1 MLDRLKGLVRVR
13 VVRNILALYGVR
25 AVEQLLPLI
34 ILPYLARM
42 LEPAGWGMFA
52 IGQAFAM
59 YGIVVVEYGFSFSGT
74 RAVASARDQAGQLA
88 ELVSGAFVAQ
98 LLLAGV
104 VALAAVVAR
113 FGRAGLPGRAAAAL
127 GRAGVR
133 HSARLQPGL
142 VFHRSGAHPSDR
154 RHHGGRQAARRRL
167 RSSPWCERRT
177 TAGWCS
183 PAMPAASLLTTVAG
197 YALILHEVRPGRLS
211 LALIGRTFSLGASMF
226 VMRIAL
232 MMHTAGNVFL
242 LGLLV
247 APHQVA
253 FFAAGDKLCRPIA
266 WLLQPVNT
274 ALLPHLSH
282 LVGARPDRAQQL
294 AELTLLLQGAT
305 GIAFGLVVALT
316 APWLVDLLFGPGYAG
331 AVVVL
336 QLMAAII
343 PLIVLNGALV
353 SQWMIPHGLDRL
365 LNTVA
370 VAQHRPQSRP
380 GPDPGPALRGGG
392 HGLGHGCDR
401 ELHSGGPA
409 VEPPLEGSEADR
421 AGSSTAWGRRI
432 DHGSPRSGR
441 RYEALNDCFCSAFQA
456 RSSKQRVSA
465 RIVRRRCSEV
475 RSPRHAGL
483 PAAT

>member
-1 MLDRLKGLVRVR
+1 V
-13 VVRNILALYGVR
+13 LACY
-25 AVEQLLPLI
+25 
-34 ILPYLARM
+34 
-42 LEPAGWGMFA
+42 AGG
-52 IGQAFAM
+52 
-59 YGIVVVEYGFSFSGT
+59 
-74 RAVASARDQAGQLA
+74 
-88 ELVSGAFVAQ
+88 
-98 LLLAGV
+98 
-104 VALAAVVAR
+104 
-113 FGRAGLPGRAAAAL
+113 
-127 GRAGVR
+127 
-133 HSARLQPGL
+133 
-142 VFHRSGAHPSDR
+142 
-154 RHHGGRQAARRRL
+154 
-167 RSSPWCERRT
+167 
-177 TAGWCS
+177 
-183 PAMPAASLLTTVAG
+183 SLLTTAAG

-211 LALIGRTFSLGASMF
+211 LALIGRTLSLGASMF

-247 APHQVA
+247 APQQVA

-282 LVGARPDRAQQL
+282 LVGARPDRAEQL

-370 VAQHRPQSRP
+370 VASTGLNLVLALILAPRFGAVGMASVTVVIESFILAGLLWSLRSR
-380 GPDPGPALRGGG
+380 
-392 HGLGHGCDR
+392 GLKPIA
-401 ELHSGGPA
+401 PA
-409 VEPPLEGSEADR
+409 VLRRGAVALITDRPDR
-421 AGSSTAWGRRI
+421 AADTRR
-432 DHGSPRSGR
+432 
-441 RYEALNDCFCSAFQA
+441 
-456 RSSKQRVSA
+456 
-465 RIVRRRCSEV
+465 
-475 RSPRHAGL
+475 
-483 PAAT
+483 

>member
-34 ILPYLARM
+34 ILPYLART

-52 IGQAFAM
+52 IGQAFAT

-88 ELVSGAFVAQ
+88 ELVSGACIAQ

-113 FGRAGLPGRAAAAL
+113 LVVPVFQDEPLLLWAGLAFAILQGFNPVWYFTGQERIPLIGAISVGAKLLATLAIFAL
-127 GRAGVR
+127 VRTPDDGWLVLACYAG
-133 HSARLQPGL
+133 G
-142 VFHRSGAHPSDR
+142 
-154 RHHGGRQAARRRL
+154 
-167 RSSPWCERRT
+167 
-177 TAGWCS
+177 
-183 PAMPAASLLTTVAG
+183 SLLTTVAG

-247 APHQVA
+247 APQQVA

-282 LVGARPDRAQQL
+282 LVEARPDRAQQL

-343 PLIVLNGALV
+343 PLIVLNGALIT
-353 SQWMIPHGLDRL
+353 QWMIPHGLDRP

-370 VAQHRPQSRP
+370 VGST
-380 GPDPGPALRGGG
+380 GLNLVLALILAPRFGALGMASVTVVIESFILA
-392 HGLGHGCDR
+392 GLLWS
-401 ELHSGGPA
+401 LHSRGLKPIAPA
-409 VEPPLEGSEADR
+409 VLRRGAVALITDRPDRTAD
-421 AGSSTAWGRRI
+421 TRR
-432 DHGSPRSGR
+432 
-441 RYEALNDCFCSAFQA
+441 
-456 RSSKQRVSA
+456 
-465 RIVRRRCSEV
+465 
-475 RSPRHAGL
+475 
-483 PAAT
+483 